1 MHKSA
6 SLWPWTGNTL
16 ARDAVTPMFMF
27 TLHFMQPQRRTP
39 LSQELIRSMITRYVV
54 PEDQV
59 EHVYVQTGHYESV
72 DVVVFIATADLVSAL
87 LNGAAL
93 TSRLLR
99 DPFRGW
105 FILKIFVENAA

>member
-1 MHKSA
+1 
-6 SLWPWTGNTL
+6 
-16 ARDAVTPMFMF
+16 MFA
-27 TLHFMQPQRRTP
+27 LHFLQPQRKIP
-39 LSQELIRSMITRYVV
+39 LSQELIRSMIAKYVV

-59 EHVYVQTGHYESV
+59 EHIYVQTGYHESV

-105 FILKIFVENAA
+105 FILKIFVENAT